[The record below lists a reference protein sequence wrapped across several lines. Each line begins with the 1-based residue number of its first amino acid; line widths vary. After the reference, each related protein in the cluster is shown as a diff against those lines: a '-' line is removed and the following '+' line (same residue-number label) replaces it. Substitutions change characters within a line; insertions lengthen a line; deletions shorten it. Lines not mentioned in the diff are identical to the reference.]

1 MYTHAQTFAVSPLY
15 KQILFLHAHL
25 LLDKLCGNFR
35 GLRKFTPS
43 YAVLLLCN
51 QQTALIKI
59 LRNKNN
65 YT

>member
-1 MYTHAQTFAVSPLY
+1 M
-15 KQILFLHAHL
+15 HAHYL
-25 LLDKLCGNFR
+25 LLDKLCGFFR
-35 GLRKFTPS
+35 GLRKLTPS

-65 YT
+65 YLAINSNRLHEGNFGAKQI